1 MEAISKDFND
11 QVLRVLT
18 SQKLMYMEYET
29 FEKTMVAC
37 QAVFN
42 TWDDM
47 MKEFTAIARDRQSII
62 TLASLAPRR
71 TN

>member
-1 MEAISKDFND
+1 
-11 QVLRVLT
+11 
-18 SQKLMYMEYET
+18 MYMEYET

-47 MKEFTAIARDRQSII
+47 MKEFTAIARDREFPLSVLPFGAIPDL
-62 TLASLAPRR
+62 TSSFHPS
-71 TN
+71 